1 MDHPQGDYFV
11 GVDLGKKQDAT
22 AIALVKRTLE
32 ALRLLGLK
40 VFPLETD
47 YTAIIGYL
55 HVLTSKI
62 QTIHKVLI
70 DQTGV
75 GESFLDEAKKS
86 VPNVEGLVLSLPAK
100 QDVMNHLKMIMQ
112 ANRLQIPYQ
121 LELVNELNVERFELT
136 KTGQVQF
143 SHPGGT
149 HDDRLWAVALAVY
162 ATRTTPY
169 PQLKRSHT
177 IWLDRSTPS

>member
-1 MDHPQGDYFV
+1 M
-11 GVDLGKKQDAT
+11 DLGKKQDAT
-22 AIALVKRTLE
+22 VIALVKRTLE

-40 VFPLETD
+40 IFPLETD

-62 QTIHKVLI
+62 RTVHKVLI

-86 VPNVEGLVLSLPAK
+86 VPNIDGLILSQPAK
-100 QDVMNHLKMIMQ
+100 QDVMNYLKLMMQ
-112 ANRLQIPYQ
+112 EKRLEIPYQ
-121 LELVNELNVERFELT
+121 LELVNEFNIERFELT
-136 KTGQVQF
+136 KTGQIQF
-143 SHPGGT
+143 SHPAGS

-162 ATRTTPY
+162 ASRGPSTTGLFE
-169 PQLKRSHT
+169 LKGGAR
-177 IWLDRSTPS
+177 RR

>member
-1 MDHPQGDYFV
+1 MDQLQGNFFA
-11 GVDLGKKQDAT
+11 GVDLGKKQDPT
-22 AIALVKRTLE
+22 AIALILRTLE
-32 ALRLLGLK
+32 ALKLLGMK
-40 VFPLETD
+40 IFPLETD

-62 QTIHKVLI
+62 RMVHKVLI

-86 VPNVEGLVLSLPAK
+86 VPNVEGLVLTMPVK
-100 QDVMNHLKMIMQ
+100 QDVMNYLKLMMQ
-112 ANRLQIPYQ
+112 ERRLQIPYQ

-136 KTGQVQF
+136 KSGQIQF
-143 SHPGGT
+143 SHPHGT

-162 ATRTTPY
+162 ATKTTPF

-177 IWLDRSTPS
+177 TWVDRSRPS